1 MAALDKVHVPNT
13 IYVFEQGGHG
23 FGLINKT
30 SEKKWF
36 DAFLSWMSTLN

>member
-1 MAALDKVHVPNT
+1 LLDQPLD
-13 IYVFEQGGHG
+13 FSEGLAEQGGHG